1 MNSTAITA
9 QHMKAALPDM
19 SSAVSLDGLDDA
31 VTIYRDGLGI
41 PHVKAATSHDAFF
54 GQGFATSQ
62 DRLWQM
68 EYDRRRAYGR
78 WAEYVGPEGLEQD
91 AMMRRFRLRSS
102 ALRDYEALD
111 AGAKAMVD
119 AFAEGV
125 NAFIGSTR
133 SLPVEYAIVGS
144 SPERW
149 EPWDCLAVFKVR
161 HCMMG
166 LFETK
171 LWRARLVNA
180 LGAEH
185 AASIVPGQQGR
196 LLMAPPGVEDT
207 ARLAT
212 EDALEHLR
220 AGAAAVAQ
228 MGMAEAGSNNWA
240 VAGSRT
246 ASGKPLLAGDP
257 HRPLDVPNVYYQNH
271 ISCPEFDA
279 IGLSFPGA
287 PGFPHFGHN
296 AHVAWC
302 VTHAQA
308 DYQDLYVERFEP
320 GSGARYE
327 YRGEWLD
334 AEIEEEMI
342 EVRGAEPVRL
352 TVTSTRHGPV
362 IAGDPSSG
370 TALTLKYTGTD
381 GPNPTFQCVLAMLG
395 ASSVDEINE
404 AMREWVD
411 PSNNFVTADVHGS
424 IAYLNRGRLPVRP
437 MANAWLP
444 VPGWDGLHEWEGFVP
459 FEELVRARDPETGTS

>member
-1 MNSTAITA
+1 MPSPYTVTA
-9 QHMKAALPDM
+9 
-19 SSAVSLDGLDDA
+19 
-31 VTIYRDGLGI
+31 LGI
-41 PHVKAATSHDAFF
+41 PHVKASTSHDAFF

-111 AGAKAMVD
+111 AGARAMVD

-196 LLMAPPGVEDT
+196 LLMVPPGVEDT

-246 ASGKPLLAGDP
+246 ASGQAAASRGP
-257 HRPLDVPNVYYQNH
+257 
-271 ISCPEFDA
+271 
-279 IGLSFPGA
+279 
-287 PGFPHFGHN
+287 
-296 AHVAWC
+296 
-302 VTHAQA
+302 AQA
-308 DYQDLYVERFEP
+308 AGRAQRLLPEP
-320 GSGARYE
+320 HILPR
-327 YRGEWLD
+327 
-334 AEIEEEMI
+334 
-342 EVRGAEPVRL
+342 VRRHRALLPGG
-352 TVTSTRHGPV
+352 TRVSP
-362 IAGDPSSG
+362 
-370 TALTLKYTGTD
+370 L
-381 GPNPTFQCVLAMLG
+381 
-395 ASSVDEINE
+395 
-404 AMREWVD
+404 
-411 PSNNFVTADVHGS
+411 
-424 IAYLNRGRLPVRP
+424 
-437 MANAWLP
+437 
-444 VPGWDGLHEWEGFVP
+444 
-459 FEELVRARDPETGTS
+459 RA